1 MKTFLS
7 VGTGPGIGY
16 ETAARFAKEGYRV
29 VLSARNIDKLN
40 ALASKLKATNAQVET
55 RTVDASQPANIAALI
70 NEVETSFG
78 SIDVVHYNAAN
89 LRQDTVNTQS
99 IASFNTDL
107 AVNIGGALAAV
118 QTVNSKME
126 KQGAGRILLTGGGFG
141 IYPSP
146 DYLSLSIGKAGIRAL
161 ALGLFESSREK
172 NIHVATVTVCAF
184 VSPETQ
190 QTADIAEHFWKLH
203 NQPKAEWAAEV
214 MYPASE

>member
-7 VGTGPGIGY
+7 IGSGPGIGY

-29 VLSARNIDKLN
+29 VLSARNINKLRD
-40 ALASKLKATNAQVET
+40 LSSKLKATGAHVET
-55 RTVDASQPANIAALI
+55 RAVDAANPGNVAALV
-70 NEVETSFG
+70 NEIKTRFG
-78 SIDVVHYNAAN
+78 SIDVIHYNAAN
-89 LRQDTVNTQS
+89 LHQDTVDTQA
-99 IASFNTDL
+99 IDTFNSDL
-107 AVNIGGALAAV
+107 AVNIGGALAAIQAV
-118 QTVNSKME
+118 KPKME
-126 KQGAGRILLTGGGFG
+126 AQGTGTILLTGGGFG

-161 ALGLFESSREK
+161 ALGLFESCKEK

-203 NQPKAEWAAEV
+203 SQPKAEWSAEV
-214 MYPASE
+214 MYPV

>member
-126 KQGAGRILLTGGGFG
+126 KQGAGTILLTGGGFG
-141 IYPSP
+141 I
-146 DYLSLSIGKAGIRAL
+146 
-161 ALGLFESSREK
+161 
-172 NIHVATVTVCAF
+172 
-184 VSPETQ
+184 
-190 QTADIAEHFWKLH
+190 
-203 NQPKAEWAAEV
+203 
-214 MYPASE
+214 

>member
-7 VGTGPGIGY
+7 IGTGPGIGY
-16 ETAARFAKEGYRV
+16 ETAARFAREGYRV
-29 VLSARNIDKLN
+29 IISARNLEKLN
-40 ALASKLKATNAQVET
+40 ALANSLKPTNSSVET
-55 RTVDASQPANIAALI
+55 RTVDAGNPASVAALI
-70 NEVETSFG
+70 GQVEASYG
-78 SIDVVHYNAAN
+78 AIDVIHYNAAN
-89 LRQDTVNTQS
+89 LRQDTVDTQPLDT
-99 IASFNTDL
+99 FNNDL

-118 QTVNSKME
+118 KAVKPKME
-126 KQGAGRILLTGGGFG
+126 QNGAGTILLTGGGFG

-161 ALGLFESSREK
+161 ALGLFESCKEK

-203 NQPKAEWAAEV
+203 NQPKAEWSAEV
-214 MYPASE
+214 TYPA